1 MCSYSN
7 KVYLCTAEGDFKQQN
22 CIRQKLFRNRKY
34 AKYKIHLANEKL
46 IQYQPKSNVV
56 CSKKS
61 SRLFKCLEEMHVVT
75 T

>member
-34 AKYKIHLANEKL
+34 AKYKIHLANEK
-46 IQYQPKSNVV
+46 
-56 CSKKS
+56 
-61 SRLFKCLEEMHVVT
+61 
-75 T
+75 